1 MRTVIVTL
9 FALLLASCAVTR
21 HIEEGEQLYTGIEKI
36 EILGAKEY
44 ARDAAGAEALEEIKA
59 ALACPPNGSIA
70 GSSTLRGFPVGL
82 WWYNALHN
90 SKSKVGRWFF
100 ETFGDSPV
108 LISQVNPE
116 LRAQVAGNILEQF
129 GYFNGEVTEEVVTD
143 KKNPKKAKISYRVT
157 LNEPCRY
164 GTIEYRGY
172 TGEAA
177 TLIKESRRSRL
188 IKEGQQFSAQ
198 ALSNERERINTLLRN
213 NGYYYHRPTFTRI
226 LADTTRTPLHAD
238 LHIEPQKGLAAALGR
253 QYIIGDINI
262 AILKSDSYT
271 SRGAR
276 DTLKHRNISY
286 IYDSPKLP
294 VRPGA
299 ILRNISIRSG
309 EKYSQEEQQNSLDRL
324 SRMNI
329 FGSTAFNFVPRSE
342 SDTLDLNITARLDKP
357 YDFTFELN
365 VTSKSNSQIG
375 PGSEISLSKK
385 NIFRGGELLKLSL
398 RGSYEWQTDDKV
410 KGSNSLINSWETGA
424 DLSLTAPR
432 IYAPFIPRSYL
443 RAKGSTA
450 VRLYAD
456 RMNRSGFF
464 RIVHVGG
471 EFTYHIDHKST
482 TKHTV
487 SPFRLT
493 FDMLRH
499 TTEKFDAIV
508 AENRALQNSFRDQ
521 FIPAMQY
528 TFTYDNVNTGHRN
541 KSRVEVSLTSA
552 GNITSLVLCAFG
564 KKWSEKNKKLFQNP
578 YAQFAKLTA
587 ELRQL
592 YRIDRNNY
600 IATRLMTGILHSYG
614 NAEYA
619 PYSEQFYIGGANSL
633 RAFTVRSVGPG
644 SFRPATDT
652 RYSYL
657 DETGTLKLEANV
669 EYRFKV
675 VGKLHGALFV
685 DAGNIWLTK
694 NEESRPGGKITLKDF
709 PRQIALNT
717 GAGIRYDLDILVIR
731 LDFGMGLHAPYKTS
745 RRGYFNLSPLGDG
758 FAWHFAIGYP
768 F

>member
-1 MRTVIVTL
+1 MRTTIITL
-9 FALLLASCAVTR
+9 FTLLLASCAVTK
-21 HIEEGEQLYTGIEKI
+21 HIDEGEQLYTGIENI
-36 EILGAKEY
+36 EILGEKEH
-44 ARDAAGAEALEEIKA
+44 ARSTTGAEAIEEIKA

-70 GSSTLRGFPVGL
+70 GSSTLRGLPVGL
-82 WWYNALHN
+82 WWYNAFYN

-100 ETFGDSPV
+100 ETFGNSPV

-116 LRAQVAGNILEQF
+116 LRAQVADNILKQF
-129 GYFNGEVTEEVVTD
+129 GYFNGKVTESVITN
-143 KKNPKKAKISYRVT
+143 KKNPKKAKISYHVT
-157 LNEPCRY
+157 LNEPYRY
-164 GTIEYRGY
+164 GTIEYRDY
-172 TGEAA
+172 TGKAD
-177 TLIKESRRSRL
+177 TLIKSSRSKRL
-188 IKEGQQFSAQ
+188 IKEGEQFSAQ
-198 ALSNERERINTLLRN
+198 ALSSERERINTLMRN
-213 NGYYYHRPTFTRI
+213 NGYYYHRASFTRI
-226 LADTTRTPLHAD
+226 LADTTPTPLRAD
-238 LHIEPQKGLAAALGR
+238 LRIEPQKGLAPYLYK

-262 AILKSDSYT
+262 SVLKSSSYT
-271 SRGAR
+271 RRGQR

-286 IYDSPKLP
+286 IYDSPRMP

-299 ILRNISIRSG
+299 ILRNISIKSG
-309 EKYSQEEQQNSLDRL
+309 ERYSQAEQQKSIDQL
-324 SRMNI
+324 SKMNI
-329 FGSTAFNFVPRSE
+329 FGSTSFNFVPRGE
-342 SDTLDLNITARLDKP
+342 SDTLDLNISAQLDKP

-424 DLSLTAPR
+424 DLSLIAPR

-443 RAKGSTA
+443 RATGSTA

-471 EFTYHIDHKST
+471 EFTYHINHKST
-482 TKHTV
+482 TTHTV

-493 FDMLRH
+493 YDMLRH

-528 TFTYDNVNTGHRN
+528 TFTYDNVNTRHRN
-541 KSRVEVSLTSA
+541 KSRVEVSITSA
-552 GNITSLVLCAFG
+552 GNITSLALCAFG
-564 KKWSEKNKKLFQNP
+564 DKWNKKNKKLFQNP
-578 YAQFAKLTA
+578 YAQFAKLTT

-592 YRIDRNNY
+592 YRINRNNY
-600 IATRLMTGILHSYG
+600 IATRLMAGILHSYG

-657 DETGTLKLEANV
+657 DETGNLKLEANI
-669 EYRFKV
+669 EYRFKMM
-675 VGKLHGALFV
+675 GKLHGAIFV

-694 NEESRPGGKITLKDF
+694 SEESRPGGKITLKDF
-709 PRQIALNT
+709 PKQIALNT